1 MLRLGGERGM
11 IRQEKLFLTK
21 NTLPV
26 FDRLLDLLD
35 TIPGALR
42 SRSASPFFYAGLA
55 TRYEDE
61 RLMEED
67 RDNLPERINALRSG
81 KFGTWLS
88 EREWIP
94 IMLESATQ
102 RRRLVLKLDVDE
114 SNIDHL
120 ETMSCEATFA
130 QRELEYQQSY
140 RSFPALD
147 ELYERYGD
155 PENRRIYMMSRDV
168 EGRWLDLHQRE
179 TGTNKPID

>member
-1 MLRLGGERGM
+1 MT
-11 IRQEKLFLTK
+11 RQEKLFLTK
-21 NTLPV
+21 STVPL

-35 TIPGALR
+35 AIPGELR
-42 SRSASPFFYAGLA
+42 GRSLSQLFYAGLA

-61 RLMEED
+61 RLTEED

-94 IMLESATQ
+94 IMLETATQ
-102 RRRLVLKLDVDE
+102 PRRLVLKLDVDE
-114 SNIDHL
+114 NNIDQL
-120 ETMSCEATFA
+120 ENTPCEEIFA
-130 QRELEYQQSY
+130 RRELEYRASY
-140 RSFPALD
+140 SAIPTLA
-147 ELYERYGD
+147 ELSERYGD

-179 TGTNKPID
+179 TGGSKPID